1 MGLHRMITKLFI
13 LCGYNVLMS
22 KHPFNDNRKNVHVAI
37 SELFWESSF
46 FYFFSNSEDNFNP
59 TFLVCSLLVDTF
71 LLFFYSAFYV
81 TPGHMKY
88 FYNEK
93 LLLLNLEE
101 ALTKG
106 IYKQLCEMSKMF
118 CLSLFKEYDVWKL
131 YKILLVLFCYFH
143 ASALCFTLIRRG
155 IWLESLS

>member
-1 MGLHRMITKLFI
+1 MITKLFT

-71 LLFFYSAFYV
+71 LLFFSSAFYV

-93 LLLLNLEE
+93 LLLRNLKKHWQKVYISNCVKC
-101 ALTKG
+101 LKCFVCH
-106 IYKQLCEMSKMF
+106 YLKNMMF
-118 CLSLFKEYDVWKL
+118 ENFIKYFWYCFATSM
-131 YKILLVLFCYFH
+131 LLPSVSH
-143 ASALCFTLIRRG
+143 
-155 IWLESLS
+155 